1 MKTIEGILD
10 GKGKKFGIVASRFN
24 SFIVDRLIEG
34 AVDGLKRHGV
44 EEDDIILAR
53 CPGSFEIPGV
63 AKKMAR
69 SGKVDAVIGI
79 GSLIR
84 GATTH
89 YDHVA
94 AEVTKG
100 LATLSFEGDI
110 PVIYGIVT
118 AESIEQAIE
127 RAGTKAGNRGFAAAE
142 SALEMVNLYGN
153 LSSL

>member
-1 MKTIEGILD
+1 MPKIIEGNLN
-10 GKGKKFGIVASRFN
+10 GQGKKFGIVAGRFN

-34 AVDGLKRHGV
+34 AVDGLTRHGV
-44 EEDDIILAR
+44 AADDILIAR
-53 CPGSFEIPGV
+53 CPGSFEIPAV
-63 AKKMAR
+63 AKRMAK

-89 YDHVA
+89 YDHIA

-142 SALEMVNLYGN
+142 SAVEMVNLYGN
-153 LSSL
+153 L